1 MLLAMSILI
10 LYSLALFYFS
20 SFWKSRNNGSEG
32 IFSKE
37 SVTVVVPFRNEVDNL
52 EALAECLNLQS
63 HPSFEVIFVDDHS
76 DDGSHELMEGIAP
89 SFNFKH
95 RIEKLELGS
104 GKKKAIQYA
113 IERSTGEIILTTD
126 ADCTMGKDWIET
138 MLSSFVKDDVQLV
151 IGPVMLKGDTWWKK
165 LQSIEFSALIGMT
178 KVLAD
183 LKRPTMAN
191 GANLAFTRS
200 AFEKVMDIKELR
212 VPPRE
217 MMNC

>member
-1 MLLAMSILI
+1 MLLAMSILV

-20 SFWKSRNNGSEG
+20 TFWKKVESEYSGGGSDLS
-32 IFSKE
+32 I
-37 SVTVVVPFRNEVDNL
+37 TVVVPFRNEVENL
-52 EALAECLNLQS
+52 KALADCLNQQS
-63 HPSFEVIFVDDHS
+63 YSSFEVVFVDDHS
-76 DDGSHELMEGIAP
+76 DDGSWELLQGIAP
-89 SFNFKH
+89 SFNFRFKM
-95 RIEKLELGS
+95 EQLESGN
-104 GKKKAIQYA
+104 GKKKAILHA
-113 IERSTGEIILTTD
+113 IDHSASEIILTTD

-138 MLSSFVKDDVQLV
+138 MLSPFVKDDVQLA
-151 IGPVMLKGDTWWKK
+151 IGPVMLKGDAWWKK